1 MTMGKIINKE
11 NKNIDIDGDADISS
25 YEENHEENQH
35 EDIVNSDGSD
45 FTSEELIEI
54 KQNLIK
60 MRKSLLKEIDMSVKE
75 GSSKDMSEPSGD
87 IYDISSNE
95 RDRELSYML
104 GDRERNKIR
113 EIDNAISK
121 IEDGTYGICDEC
133 GETISKKRLS
143 VIPYSNLCIICK
155 SNIEKEE
162 KEKLNDSYS
171 DNFNTIAIL
180 DEDTTYHHNE
190 E

>member
-1 MTMGKIINKE
+1 MTEKKIANKE
-11 NKNIDIDGDADISS
+11 VKNKNNIDLLRDDAADLTDSS
-25 YEENHEENQH
+25 
-35 EDIVNSDGSD
+35 DSD
-45 FTSEELIEI
+45 FTPEELTAI
-54 KQNLIK
+54 KQNLIA
-60 MRKSLLKEIDMSVKE
+60 MRKALLKEIDISIKE
-75 GSSKDMSEPSGD
+75 GSSKDTTEPSGD

-104 GDRERNKIR
+104 GDRERNKLR

-121 IEDGTYGICDEC
+121 IDDGTYGICDEC

-143 VIPYSNLCIICK
+143 VIPYSNLCIACK
-155 SNIEKEE
+155 SKIEKEE

-171 DNFNTIAIL
+171 DNFNAIAIL
-180 DEDTTYHHNE
+180 DEDTTYNHSE